1 MSDLSMEVD
10 DITIEESHRV
20 RSTLLV
26 LMVAV
31 LITLGLKYLTGEK
44 D

>member
-1 MSDLSMEVD
+1 MSDMSVEVD
-10 DITIEESHRV
+10 EMRIESSHRV

-26 LMVAV
+26 LMVAAM
-31 LITLGLKYLTGEK
+31 ITLGLRYLVGGK

>member
-10 DITIEESHRV
+10 EMTIEESHRM

-31 LITLGLKYLTGEK
+31 LITIGLKYLTGEK
-44 D
+44 G